1 MVAGASGIDFALMV
15 VAADDGV
22 MPQTREHLAILD
34 LLGIDRGLIAITKAE
49 LVSEERLAQVAAA
62 ARAAAAGTLLA
73 QAEIVP
79 VSALTGR
86 GLAALLDRLAA
97 AARESIRK
105 SAAALFR
112 LAIDRVFTL
121 HGIGVVVTGTVMSGS
136 VRTGERLLVSPSGLE
151 ARVRSLHAQG
161 RPMQVGRVGDRCA
174 LNLAGDGV
182 SKQAIRRGDVAMAP
196 ELHAP
201 TDRIDAR
208 LRLLESESG
217 ALARPRLT
225 VRLHHG
231 AAEVAARVI
240 LLDDQ
245 SLLVGGSADVQLVLD
260 RPLAAAVPDRF
271 VLRDAAEKRTIG
283 GGRFTDLRPPSRR
296 RRSRERAVERRA
308 RAIADP
314 VAAFA
319 ALLATPPFAWDLKAF
334 ARDRALSEGLI
345 GELVSALRPVL
356 LEAGSCR
363 VALAAE
369 RWQPFCSSLLAALEA
384 FHVDHPDQQ
393 GIGREELRVLLDPA
407 LSAAAFEAA
416 LARAELAEVV
426 REGGFLRL
434 KSHRVHLSAEDE
446 GLWAGIV
453 PLLGGEARFRPPRVR
468 DIAAILPR
476 PEEDVRRLLKLAN
489 RLGRV
494 DEVAHDH
501 FFLRSTVA
509 EMVTIAASIAARA
522 PEGAFVAAQF
532 RDELAN
538 GRKVAIHILEF
549 FDRLGITRHQGD
561 RRRMNQQR
569 VDLFRPP
576 G

>member
-1 MVAGASGIDFALMV
+1 MRRKNA
-15 VAADDGV
+15 
-22 MPQTREHLAILD
+22 P
-34 LLGIDRGLIAITKAE
+34 
-49 LVSEERLAQVAAA
+49 SEAAA
-62 ARAAAAGTLLA
+62 SPIYG
-73 QAEIVP
+73 P
-79 VSALTGR
+79 
-86 GLAALLDRLAA
+86 
-97 AARESIRK
+97 
-105 SAAALFR
+105 
-112 LAIDRVFTL
+112 RVD
-121 HGIGVVVTGTVMSGS
+121 GGAVGS
-136 VRTGERLLVSPSGLE
+136 VPS
-151 ARVRSLHAQG
+151 S
-161 RPMQVGRVGDRCA
+161 
-174 LNLAGDGV
+174 AG
-182 SKQAIRRGDVAMAP
+182 P
-196 ELHAP
+196 
-201 TDRIDAR
+201 
-208 LRLLESESG
+208 
-217 ALARPRLT
+217 
-225 VRLHHG
+225 
-231 AAEVAARVI
+231 
-240 LLDDQ
+240 
-245 SLLVGGSADVQLVLD
+245 
-260 RPLAAAVPDRF
+260 
-271 VLRDAAEKRTIG
+271 
-283 GGRFTDLRPPSRR
+283 
-296 RRSRERAVERRA
+296 

-319 ALLATPPFAWDLKAF
+319 ALLSTPPFVWDLKAF
-334 ARDRALSEGLI
+334 ARDRALSEGMI

-369 RWQPFCSSLLAALEA
+369 RWQPFCSSLLAALGA
-384 FHVDHPDQQ
+384 FHVHHPDQQ
-393 GIGREELRVLLDPA
+393 GIGREELRVSLDPA
-407 LSAAAFEAA
+407 LSAAAFDAA

-453 PLLGGEARFRPPRVR
+453 PLLGGESRFRPPRVR
-468 DIAAILPR
+468 DIAVILPR

-522 PEGAFVAAQF
+522 PEGAFIAAQF

-569 VDLFRPP
+569 LDLFRTP